1 MSSILRMAES
11 VGAPLSSGIAS
22 GAVSSGAGD
31 IPIANIYYLLC
42 YAWDVLEEK
51 DTLADVDA
59 LDSTDLLDLF
69 ARVLVNGTRRLLRR
83 GLDRG
88 YLSRED
94 EIPGVRGKILVT
106 QTLRRN
112 LLRHGRA
119 ACAWDELEYDTL
131 PNRILKTTLQRLHE
145 AEELD
150 PATGADVHDVLR
162 WLAPVRSIELRTEHF
177 RRVQLHRN
185 NRIYAFLLHIC
196 EFVHEHWLPA
206 EHGGA
211 RRFRDF
217 IRDGLPGLF
226 ENFVRNFYRHELPA
240 VWKVKPL
247 VIQWQI
253 TAPNADALALVP
265 RMETDVCLRGPGRAI
280 ILDTKFYAQALK
292 AGDHG
297 KPRLPSANLYQ
308 LFTYLRQQSCEPGW
322 EQAEGVLLY
331 PRTTRDFAVE
341 FTTHGHRIRALSLDL
356 AQPWQNIHTAL
367 MQIVA
372 VGPAVSSVPHAFS
385 TATI

>member
-1 MSSILRMAES
+1 MASTPKLSES
-11 VGAPLSSGIAS
+11 TGVPRRSGIVANPVES
-22 GAVSSGAGD
+22 GTGE

-42 YAWDVLEEK
+42 YAWDTLEEK
-51 DTLADVDA
+51 DTLANVDA
-59 LDSTDLLDLF
+59 LNSTDLLNLF

-88 YLSRED
+88 YLPREG
-94 EIPGVRGKILVT
+94 EIPGVRGKLLVT
-106 QTLRRN
+106 QSLRRN

-145 AEELD
+145 AGELD
-150 PATGADVHDVLR
+150 VKTRADLHDLLR
-162 WLAPVRSIELRTEHF
+162 WLAPVQHVELRTEHF

-206 EHGGA
+206 ENGGA

-217 IRDGLPGLF
+217 VRDGLPKLF
-226 ENFVRNFYRHELPA
+226 ESFVRNFYQHELAGWKISAPA
-240 VWKVKPL
+240 
-247 VIQWQI
+247 IQWEI
-253 TAPNADALALVP
+253 TNPNAEALALVP
-265 RMETDVCLRGPGRAI
+265 RMQTDVCLVGPGRAI

-292 AGDHG
+292 DGAYGAP
-297 KPRLPSANLYQ
+297 KLPSANLYQ
-308 LFTYLRQQSCEPGW
+308 LYTYLRQQSCELGW
-322 EQAEGVLLY
+322 EKAEGVLLY

-356 AQPWQNIHTAL
+356 AQPWQRIHAAL

-372 VGPAVSSVPHAFS
+372 AGPAVSLAPQ
-385 TATI
+385 T